1 MAPSFFALFFSS
13 SFPRPFSSSS
23 LPDGCSS
30 LISGFIGGFGAV
42 NIQFA
47 LPRWEVDSLTSGC
60 ANLMC
65 LDDYG

>member
-30 LISGFIGGFGAV
+30 LISGFIGGFGGA
-42 NIQFA
+42 FA
-47 LPRWEVDSLTSGC
+47 GQTSGLGRLSLRRRRLQ
-60 ANLMC
+60 A
-65 LDDYG
+65 GPP